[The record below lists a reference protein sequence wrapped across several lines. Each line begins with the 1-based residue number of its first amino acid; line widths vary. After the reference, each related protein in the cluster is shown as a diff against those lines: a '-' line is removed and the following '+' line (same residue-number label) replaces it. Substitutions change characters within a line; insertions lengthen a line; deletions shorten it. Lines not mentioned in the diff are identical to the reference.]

1 MILISH
7 RGNITGPNQSLENSP
22 YYIDKAIVA
31 GFDVE
36 IDVWVVEDQI
46 MLGHDFPQFKVD
58 LEWLKMR
65 VENLWLHCKNIE
77 SVIYFSKYDTIFGSA
92 IPSFNFFW
100 HETDKITLTS
110 KGAIWAYPGNQPIS
124 GSIAVMPELND
135 DDLSDCLGICSDY
148 ILNYR

>member
-1 MILISH
+1 MPIEYFNCNMILISH

-65 VENLWLHCKNIE
+65 VENLWLH
-77 SVIYFSKYDTIFGSA
+77 FGHC
-92 IPSFNFFW
+92 I
-100 HETDKITLTS
+100 
-110 KGAIWAYPGNQPIS
+110 
-124 GSIAVMPELND
+124 
-135 DDLSDCLGICSDY
+135 
-148 ILNYR
+148 